1 MECPNCH
8 RENLAGAQFC
18 TSCGASL
25 AASSPPAET
34 PQTETPPPAPPVVP
48 VPPPAPPPVAPA
60 PPIAATP
67 PPVSAP
73 PPPASAPP
81 PVPPAPPPTGP
92 YAGGGGTSGSSALKP
107 LLLGLAAAAVVGLL
121 IGGGYILGTS
131 GGDDESSPA
140 AVAAAS
146 TDTPQ
151 PTATPIPVA
160 PTTVPTL
167 TPRPTATPRPPDR
180 FNCSAIKGTDYRSLA
195 EREWYL
201 ANCVPTP
208 VPVPQVVNFGEI
220 GPGDC
225 YNRDTAET
233 LVNVTP
239 VSCDGSH
246 QYQLIAEF
254 IATSPSNQWPGAEF
268 LHTQGLDRCPP
279 ETTQVIYPLEQ
290 RWTGGDHTIR
300 CEQCNIC
307 DGSLAPEAIRPTS
320 ALLNS

>member
-48 VPPPAPPPVAPA
+48 VPPPAPPP
-60 PPIAATP
+60 
-67 PPVSAP
+67 
-73 PPPASAPP
+73 
-81 PVPPAPPPTGP
+81 TGP

-131 GGDDESSPA
+131 GGGDESSPA

-208 VPVPQVVNFGEI
+208 VLVPQVLRWISPIPTQQLWRNRTWRLLQPRYSRNI
-220 GPGDC
+220 GQR
-225 YNRDTAET
+225 N
-233 LVNVTP
+233 
-239 VSCDGSH
+239 
-246 QYQLIAEF
+246 
-254 IATSPSNQWPGAEF
+254 TSLLRWISPIPTHRGVHRNEPIQSMARRGVPSYPGA
-268 LHTQGLDRCPP
+268 
-279 ETTQVIYPLEQ
+279 
-290 RWTGGDHTIR
+290 
-300 CEQCNIC
+300 
-307 DGSLAPEAIRPTS
+307 GSLPTRN
-320 ALLNS
+320 NSGDLSP

>member
-107 LLLGLAAAAVVGLL
+107 LLFGLAAAAVVGLL

-167 TPRPTATPRPPDR
+167 TPPAYRHATTARTASIVPRSKVRTTAASRSASGIWQIVCQRRYR
-180 FNCSAIKGTDYRSLA
+180 F
-195 EREWYL
+195 
-201 ANCVPTP
+201 
-208 VPVPQVVNFGEI
+208 PQVVNFGEI

-268 LHTQGLDRCPP
+268 LHTQGLD
-279 ETTQVIYPLEQ
+279 PLPT
-290 RWTGGDHTIR
+290 RNNSGDL
-300 CEQCNIC
+300 
-307 DGSLAPEAIRPTS
+307 SP
-320 ALLNS
+320 